1 MNRYVQ
7 KYIDFVDFLADFL
20 GEDTE
25 IVLHD
30 MTDLESSVVAIRNGH
45 ISGRK
50 IGAPATDLVLKIIK
64 NEKASDQNFLANYRG
79 TSKSG
84 AVLKSATYFI
94 RDDEGQIVGTICI
107 NMNIDKLMQVRKHL
121 DKFIGFDENL
131 ERTNVVSENLSLS
144 AAELTLDSINKV
156 ILALDIP
163 PARMN
168 QNEKLKIV
176 NELNEM
182 GIFLIKGAVSQV
194 ASKLKASEA
203 TIYRYLGKLKKNEI
217 DQKKLKKLQ

>member
-1 MNRYVQ
+1 MNRYVE
-7 KYIDFVDFLADFL
+7 KYRDLVDFLADFL
-20 GEDTE
+20 GDDTE
-25 IVLHD
+25 VVLHD
-30 MTDLESSVVAIRNGH
+30 MTDLDSSVVAIRNGH

-64 NEKASDQNFLANYRG
+64 SKKGSDQNFLANYKG

-84 AVLKSATYFI
+84 AALKSATYFI
-94 RDDEGQIVGTICI
+94 RDDKGQIVGTMCI
-107 NMNIDKLMQVRKHL
+107 NMNIDKFMQFKTHL
-121 DKFIGFDENL
+121 DRFIGFDDDREKANP
-131 ERTNVVSENLSLS
+131 VSENLSLS

-156 ILALDIP
+156 VRALGIP
-163 PARMN
+163 PARMD

-194 ASKLKASEA
+194 ASELKASEA
-203 TIYRYLGKLKKNEI
+203 TIYRYLGKLKKNGIE
-217 DQKKLKKLQ
+217 